1 MNVEMLRCAKLATA
15 LLLVVFAVAVNC
27 QIPSFGGCAE
37 YQPMLGFDR
46 EKFMGTWY
54 EQERYFTL
62 SELAGKCIS
71 ATYERRID
79 GKVYVNNTVVNR
91 M

>member
-1 MNVEMLRCAKLATA
+1 MGAPLVVA
-15 LLLVVFAVAVNC
+15 LLLATSAQA

-37 YQPMLGFDR
+37 YQPMVGFDR
-46 EKFMGTWY
+46 ERFMGTWY

-71 ATYERRID
+71 ATYGRRVD

-91 M
+91 L

>member
-1 MNVEMLRCAKLATA
+1 MV
-15 LLLVVFAVAVNC
+15 
-27 QIPSFGGCAE
+27 
-37 YQPMLGFDR
+37 GFDR

-54 EQERYFTL
+54 EQERYFTF

-71 ATYERRID
+71 ATYERRVD

-91 M
+91 L

>member
-1 MNVEMLRCAKLATA
+1 MLKVCSVGAM
-15 LLLVVFAVAVNC
+15 LLLLAITTSHA

-37 YQPMLGFDR
+37 YQPMVGFDR
-46 EKFMGTWY
+46 EKFMGVWY
-54 EQERYFTL
+54 EQERYFTF

-91 M
+91 L

>member
-1 MNVEMLRCAKLATA
+1 MFRRTLIIGSGLVV
-15 LLLVVFAVAVNC
+15 LLLAIASNA

-37 YQPMLGFDR
+37 YQPMVGFDR

-54 EQERYFTL
+54 EQERYFTF

-71 ATYERRID
+71 ATYERRVD
-79 GKVYVNNTVVNR
+79 GKVWVNNTVVNR
-91 M
+91 L

>member
-1 MNVEMLRCAKLATA
+1 MIKQKLITGSMV
-15 LLLVVFAVAVNC
+15 LLLLAVTSSRA

-37 YQPMLGFDR
+37 YQPMVGFDR

-54 EQERYFTL
+54 EQERYFTF

-91 M
+91 L

>member
-1 MNVEMLRCAKLATA
+1 MLTGSGLV
-15 LLLVVFAVAVNC
+15 LLLLAVTGRA

-37 YQPMLGFDR
+37 YQPMVGFER
-46 EKFMGTWY
+46 NNFMGTWY

-91 M
+91 L

>member
-1 MNVEMLRCAKLATA
+1 MLSCAKIATA
-15 LLLVVFAVAVNC
+15 VLLVVFAVAVNC

>member
-1 MNVEMLRCAKLATA
+1 MTLVAMLAIG
-15 LLLVVFAVAVNC
+15 VQG

-37 YQPMLGFDR
+37 YQAMTGFER
-46 EKFMGTWY
+46 EKFLGTWY

-79 GKVYVNNTVVNR
+79 GKIYVNNTVVNR
-91 M
+91 L